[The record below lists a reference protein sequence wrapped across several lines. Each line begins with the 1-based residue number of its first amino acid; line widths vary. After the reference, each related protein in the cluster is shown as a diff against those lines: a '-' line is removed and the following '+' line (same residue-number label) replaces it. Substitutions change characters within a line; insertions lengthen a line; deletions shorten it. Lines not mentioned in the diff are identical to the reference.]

1 MLIVLLLLSLLIF
14 CTTNHVRSSRLT
26 SIVSVPAREDV
37 ADLPPQERGREYAM
51 IDREPSATCD
61 SRLPCTQTSIYFG
74 LKVIPT

>member
-26 SIVSVPAREDV
+26 SIVSFTAREDV

-51 IDREPSATCD
+51 IDREP
-61 SRLPCTQTSIYFG
+61 
-74 LKVIPT
+74 